1 MRLIPILTACALT
14 LALAAPA
21 SAEVTVGGGVYTS
34 HSPSATGGAVLF
46 STGASIPKVPVD
58 IQATAFFSLVKGGGY
73 ALTGEVRGFTGGGF
87 GGTYFGGGL
96 GVGNLSTDKSTGPVV
111 TVFGGKSIAPF
122 TSVELRLIKQT
133 QTNGA
138 TAGFLGLRFSF

>member
-1 MRLIPILTACALT
+1 
-14 LALAAPA
+14 
-21 SAEVTVGGGVYTS
+21 
-34 HSPSATGGAVLF
+34 VLL

-58 IQATAFFSLVKGGGY
+58 LQATLFVPLVKNGGY

-87 GGTYFGGGL
+87 GGGYIGGGV
-96 GVGNLSTDKSTGPVV
+96 GVGNLSADRSPGPVF
-111 TVFGGKSIAPF
+111 TIFGGKSIAPF
-122 TSVELRLIKQT
+122 TAIELRLIKST

>member
-1 MRLIPILTACALT
+1 MRLSALLTACALA
-14 LALAAPA
+14 LAVAAPA
-21 SAEVTVGGGVYTS
+21 SAAVSIGGGVYTS
-34 HSPSATGGAVLF
+34 HSPAATGGAVLV
-46 STGASIPKVPVD
+46 SSGASIPAVPVD

-87 GGTYFGGGL
+87 GGAYFGGGL
-96 GVGNLSTDKSTGPVV
+96 GIGNLSTDKSTGPVL
-111 TVFGGKSIAPF
+111 TVFGWKSIAPF
-122 TSVELRLIKQT
+122 TSIERRLIKQT

>member
-1 MRLIPILTACALT
+1 HYPHRLATRPGPPVRLTSRGMRLLPVLTACALA
-14 LALAAPA
+14 LAVAAPA

-73 ALTGEVRGFTGGGF
+73 ALTGE
-87 GGTYFGGGL
+87 
-96 GVGNLSTDKSTGPVV
+96 
-111 TVFGGKSIAPF
+111 
-122 TSVELRLIKQT
+122 
-133 QTNGA
+133 
-138 TAGFLGLRFSF
+138 